1 MTYDYNYLYIGLGII
16 GSIILLLFFRSIKRA
31 ILRLFG
37 GSIELPEAAGV
48 VFLCL
53 FVHMIIKEG
62 ERTHEWHYY
71 NELYIFFTAG
81 AAMTGLGLKHA
92 LDTYK
97 EIRLGSNSSSTIT
110 ETQTQKREVVKQQDN
125 NNESGE

>member
-16 GSIILLLFFRSIKRA
+16 GSILLFLFFRSIKRA

-48 VFLCL
+48 L
-53 FVHMIIKEG
+53 FAGLFTHMIIKEG
-62 ERTHEWHYY
+62 DRTHEWHYY

-92 LDTYK
+92 LDAYK
-97 EIRLGSNSSSTIT
+97 EIRLGNNANSTVT
-110 ETQTQKREVVKQQDN
+110 ETQTQKREVVK
-125 NNESGE
+125 NESGE